1 LIEINKKNESALKHS
16 AQKSIMIQSYK
27 KKIKTEENYDTIV
40 IGSGIGGLTTA
51 AFLSKEGQ
59 KVLVL
64 ERHYTAGG
72 FTHVFKRKGYEWDV
86 GIHYIGEVQRHN
98 SAIRRMFDYITN
110 GKLQWADMGRVYDRI
125 IIGKKEYELVKGVE
139 NFKEQLIR
147 YFPEEEKAIDQYVDL
162 VFAVVK
168 SMGPFFS
175 AKALPSFLS
184 RLLGGK
190 MRKKFLEFAG
200 KTTDEVLRSITQN
213 ETLIKVLT
221 GQYGDYGLPPKQ
233 SSFAMHATV
242 VRHYFNGGS
251 FPIGGS
257 SEIVNT
263 IDPIIEKS
271 SGTLLINAEVD
282 KILIQKNR
290 AKGVL
295 MTDGRKFFAKHVVS
309 STGIINTYEKLIPSA
324 TAKKHG
330 LKKKLQKLK
339 PSVAHACLYIGL
351 KESPETLQLPK
362 NNLWIY
368 PEKGDHDTI
377 VANYLKDPKA
387 PFPVVYISFPA
398 AKDPSW
404 SDRYPGRST
413 IDIITLLPF
422 DLVKKWEG
430 TQWMKRGKDYDQ
442 LKAEISDRLLEVLFR
457 QLPHLRGK
465 IDHSELSTPL
475 TTQNF
480 VNYKKGEIYGI
491 DHTPERFKQK
501 FLNARTPIK
510 NFYLTG
516 QDIVSAGVGGAM
528 FSGVVTASA
537 MQGKNL
543 VKKIYKNKK

>member
-1 LIEINKKNESALKHS
+1 
-16 AQKSIMIQSYK
+16 
-27 KKIKTEENYDTIV
+27 
-40 IGSGIGGLTTA
+40 
-51 AFLSKEGQ
+51 
-59 KVLVL
+59 
-64 ERHYTAGG
+64 
-72 FTHVFKRKGYEWDV
+72 
-86 GIHYIGEVQRHN
+86 
-98 SAIRRMFDYITN
+98 
-110 GKLQWADMGRVYDRI
+110 
-125 IIGKKEYELVKGVE
+125 
-139 NFKEQLIR
+139 
-147 YFPEEEKAIDQYVDL
+147 
-162 VFAVVK
+162 
-168 SMGPFFS
+168 
-175 AKALPSFLS
+175 
-184 RLLGGK
+184 

-309 STGIINTYEKLIPSA
+309 STGIFNTYEKLIPSA

>member
-1 LIEINKKNESALKHS
+1 
-16 AQKSIMIQSYK
+16 MIQSYK
-27 KKIKTEENYDTIV
+27 KKIKTEKKYDTIV

-51 AFLSKEGQ
+51 AFLSKEG
-59 KVLVL
+59 KSVLVL

-72 FTHVFKRKGYEWDV
+72 FTHVFKRNGYEWDV
-86 GIHYIGEVQRHN
+86 GIHYIGEVQRPN
-98 SAIRRMFDYITN
+98 STIRRMFDYISD

-139 NFKEQLIR
+139 NFKEQLIQ
-147 YFPEEEKAIDQYVDL
+147 YFPKEKNTINQYVDL
-162 VFAVVK
+162 IFTVVK
-168 SMGPFFS
+168 SMGSYYS
-175 AKALPSFLS
+175 AKALPPFIS
-184 RLLGGK
+184 RLFGGK
-190 MRKKFLEFAG
+190 MRKKYLEYAS

-233 SSFAMHATV
+233 SSFAMHASV
-242 VRHYFNGGS
+242 VKHYFNGGS
-251 FPIGGS
+251 FPVGGS
-257 SEIVNT
+257 SEIVKT
-263 IDPIIEKS
+263 IDPVIEKS
-271 SGTLLINAEVD
+271 SGTILINAEVD
-282 KILIQKNR
+282 EILIQKNKAIGVQMKDGGKFY
-290 AKGVL
+290 AKY
-295 MTDGRKFFAKHVVS
+295 VVS
-309 STGIINTYEKLIPSA
+309 SSGIFNTYEKLIPPDVL
-324 TAKKHG
+324 KKH
-330 LKKKLQKLK
+330 KMQKQLEK
-339 PSVAHACLYIGL
+339 VNPSVAHTCLYIGL
-351 KESPETLQLPK
+351 KGSPQTLKLPK

-377 VANYLKDPKA
+377 VANYLKDPQA
-387 PFPVVYISFPA
+387 PFPLVYVSFPA

-404 SDRYPGRST
+404 SDRYPDRST

-430 TQWMKRGKDYDQ
+430 TQWMKRGKDYEQ
-442 LKAEISDRLLEVLFR
+442 LKADISNRLLEILYQ

-465 IDHSELSTPL
+465 VDHSEISTPL
-475 TTQNF
+475 TTQKF

-501 FLNARTPIK
+501 FLEPRTPIK

-537 MQGKNL
+537 IQGKNL
-543 VKKIYKNKK
+543 IKKVYKNKN

>member
-1 LIEINKKNESALKHS
+1 
-16 AQKSIMIQSYK
+16 MIQSYK
-27 KKIKTEENYDTIV
+27 RKFKTEEKYDTIV
-40 IGSGIGGLTTA
+40 IGSGIGGLTAA

-72 FTHVFKRKGYEWDV
+72 FTHIFKRNGYEWDA
-86 GIHYIGEVQRHN
+86 GIHYVGEVQRPN
-98 SAIRRMFDYITN
+98 SVIRRMFDYISD

-125 IIGKKEYELVKGVE
+125 IIGKKEYEFVKGVE
-139 NFKEQLIR
+139 NFKEKLIG
-147 YFPEEEKAIDQYVDL
+147 YFPEEKNAINQYVDL

-168 SMGPFFS
+168 SMGS
-175 AKALPSFLS
+175 YYSSKVLPPSLA

-190 MRKKFLEFAG
+190 MRKKYLEFAS

-251 FPIGGS
+251 FPVGGS
-257 SEIVNT
+257 SQIVQT
-263 IDPIIEKS
+263 IDPVIEKAC
-271 SGTLLINAEVD
+271 GMILINAEVD
-282 KILIQKNR
+282 KILIEKNK
-290 AKGVL
+290 AIGVQ
-295 MTDGRKFFAKHVVS
+295 MKDGRKFHAKNVVS
-309 STGIINTYEKLIPSA
+309 STGIFNTYEKLIPSA
-324 TAKKHG
+324 VLKKH
-330 LKKKLQKLK
+330 KMQKQLQKVN

-351 KESPETLQLPK
+351 KGSPEALQLPK

-368 PEKGDHDTI
+368 PEKGDHDSI
-377 VANYLKDPKA
+377 VANYLKDPQA

-404 SDRYPGRST
+404 SDRYPDRST

-422 DLVKKWEG
+422 DLVKQWEG
-430 TQWMKRGKDYDQ
+430 TQWMKRGKDYKQ
-442 LKAEISDRLLEVLFR
+442 LKAEMSDRLLEILYQ
-457 QLPHLRGK
+457 QLPNLKGK
-465 IDHSELSTPL
+465 VDHQELSTPL

-480 VNYKKGEIYGI
+480 VNYKEGEIYGI

-501 FLNARTPIK
+501 FLEPRTPIK

-516 QDIVSAGVGGAM
+516 QDIVSAGLGGAM
-528 FSGVVTASA
+528 FSGVITASA

-543 VKKIYKNKK
+543 IKRIYKN

>member
-1 LIEINKKNESALKHS
+1 
-16 AQKSIMIQSYK
+16 MIQSYK
-27 KKIKTEENYDTIV
+27 RKFKTEKNYDTIV

-51 AFLSKEGQ
+51 AFLSKEG
-59 KVLVL
+59 KSVLVL

-72 FTHVFKRKGYEWDV
+72 FTHIFKRNGYEWDV
-86 GIHYIGEVQRHN
+86 GIHYIGEVQRPN
-98 SAIRRMFDYITN
+98 SAIRRMFDYISD

-139 NFKEQLIR
+139 NFKAQLIS
-147 YFPEEEKAIDQYVDL
+147 YFPEEKKAIDEYVDL
-162 VFAVVK
+162 VFDVVK
-168 SMGPFFS
+168 SMGS
-175 AKALPSFLS
+175 YYSSKALPPFLS
-184 RLLGGK
+184 RLLGGR
-190 MRKKFLEFAG
+190 MRKKYLKYAG
-200 KTTDEVLRSITQN
+200 RTTREVLESITQN

-251 FPIGGS
+251 FPVGGS
-257 SEIVNT
+257 SEIVKT
-263 IDPIIEKS
+263 IDPVIEKG
-271 SGTLLINAEVD
+271 SGTILINAEVD
-282 KILIQKNR
+282 EILIQKNK
-290 AKGVL
+290 AIGVQ
-295 MTDGRKFFAKHVVS
+295 MKDGRKFHAKHVVS
-309 STGIINTYEKLIPSA
+309 STGIFNTYEKLIPPA
-324 TAKKHG
+324 VLKKH
-330 LKKKLQKLK
+330 KMQKQLEK
-339 PSVAHACLYIGL
+339 VNPSVAHACLYIGL
-351 KESPETLQLPK
+351 KGSPEALQLPK

-377 VANYLKDPKA
+377 VANYLKDPKT

-404 SDRYPGRST
+404 PDRYPDRST
-413 IDIITLLPF
+413 IDIITLLSF

-442 LKAEISDRLLEVLFR
+442 LKAEMSDRLLEILYQ

-480 VNYKKGEIYGI
+480 VNYKEGEIYGI

-501 FLNARTPIK
+501 FLEPRTPIK

-543 VKKIYKNKK
+543 IKKIYKNKK

>member
-1 LIEINKKNESALKHS
+1 
-16 AQKSIMIQSYK
+16 MIQSYK
-27 KKIKTEENYDTIV
+27 RKFKTEENYDTIV

-51 AFLSKEGQ
+51 AFLSKEDQ

-86 GIHYIGEVQRHN
+86 GIHYIGEVQRPN
-98 SAIRRMFDYITN
+98 SAIRRMFDYITD

-139 NFKEQLIR
+139 NFKEQLIQ
-147 YFPEEEKAIDQYVDL
+147 YFPEEEKAINQYVDL

-168 SMGPFFS
+168 SMGSFFS
-175 AKALPSFLS
+175 AKALPPFLS
-184 RLLGGK
+184 LLMGGK
-190 MRKKFLEFAG
+190 MRKKYLEFAT

-233 SSFAMHATV
+233 SSFAMHASV

-251 FPIGGS
+251 FPVGGS
-257 SEIVNT
+257 SEIINT
-263 IDPIIEKS
+263 IDPIIEKA
-271 SGTLLINAEVD
+271 SGTILINAEVD

-295 MTDGRKFFAKHVVS
+295 MTDGRKFYAKCVVS
-309 STGIINTYEKLIPSA
+309 STGIFNTYEKLIPRA
-324 TAKKHG
+324 VLKKH
-330 LKKKLQKLK
+330 KMQKQLEK
-339 PSVAHACLYIGL
+339 INPSVAHACLYIGL
-351 KESPETLQLPK
+351 KASPVALQLPK

-368 PEKGDHDTI
+368 PEKGDHDSI
-377 VANYLKDPKA
+377 LSNYLRDPKA

-413 IDIITLLPF
+413 IEIITLLPF
-422 DLVKKWEG
+422 DLVKQWEG
-430 TQWMKRGKDYDQ
+430 TQWMKRGKDYNQ
-442 LKAEISDRLLEVLFR
+442 LKAEMSDRLLEVLFQ
-457 QLPHLRGK
+457 QLPNLRGK

-491 DHTPERFKQK
+491 DHTPERFKQN
-501 FLNARTPIK
+501 FLEARTPIK

-516 QDIVSAGVGGAM
+516 QDIVSAGIGGAM

-537 MQGKNL
+537 MQAKNL
-543 VKKIYKNKK
+543 VKKIYKNKN

>member
-1 LIEINKKNESALKHS
+1 
-16 AQKSIMIQSYK
+16 
-27 KKIKTEENYDTIV
+27 
-40 IGSGIGGLTTA
+40 
-51 AFLSKEGQ
+51 
-59 KVLVL
+59 
-64 ERHYTAGG
+64 
-72 FTHVFKRKGYEWDV
+72 
-86 GIHYIGEVQRHN
+86 
-98 SAIRRMFDYITN
+98 
-110 GKLQWADMGRVYDRI
+110 
-125 IIGKKEYELVKGVE
+125 
-139 NFKEQLIR
+139 
-147 YFPEEEKAIDQYVDL
+147 
-162 VFAVVK
+162 
-168 SMGPFFS
+168 
-175 AKALPSFLS
+175 
-184 RLLGGK
+184 
-190 MRKKFLEFAG
+190 MRKKYLKYAG
-200 KTTDEVLRSITQN
+200 RTTREVLESITQN

-251 FPIGGS
+251 FPVGGS
-257 SEIVNT
+257 SEIVKT
-263 IDPIIEKS
+263 IDPVIEKG
-271 SGTLLINAEVD
+271 SGTILINAEVD
-282 KILIQKNR
+282 EILIQKNK
-290 AKGVL
+290 AIGVQ
-295 MTDGRKFFAKHVVS
+295 MKDGRKFHAKHVVS
-309 STGIINTYEKLIPSA
+309 STGIFNTYEKLIPPA
-324 TAKKHG
+324 VLKKH
-330 LKKKLQKLK
+330 KMQKQLEK
-339 PSVAHACLYIGL
+339 VNPSVAHACLYIGL
-351 KESPETLQLPK
+351 KGSPEALQLPK

-377 VANYLKDPKA
+377 VANYLKDPKT

-404 SDRYPGRST
+404 TDRYPDRST
-413 IDIITLLPF
+413 IDIITLLSF

-442 LKAEISDRLLEVLFR
+442 LKAEMSDRLLEILYQ

-480 VNYKKGEIYGI
+480 VNYKEGEIYGI

-501 FLNARTPIK
+501 FLEPRTPIK